1 MAGFGPTG
9 DKPTA
14 ALGEFIGKDIFV
26 KQIAKTNM
34 TTAELTTMVE
44 NLQLTSTV
52 IAVKCAAAFQ
62 SGTTD
67 IVNVILEGTD
77 VANDASDALGVT
89 GAALTDAAGFEV

>member
-1 MAGFGPTG
+1 MSFGPTA

-26 KQIAKTNM
+26 KNIAKTNI
-34 TTAELTTMVE
+34 TTAELTTMIQ

-67 IVNVILEGTD
+67 AVTVSLEGVD

-89 GAALTDAAGFEV
+89 GAALTDAAGFQV

>member
-1 MAGFGPTG
+1 MSFGPTA

-26 KQIAKTNM
+26 KNIAKTNI
-34 TTAELTTMVE
+34 TTAELTTMIQ

-52 IAVKCAAAFQ
+52 IAVKCAAAFV

-67 IVNVILEGTD
+67 SVNVILEGTD
-77 VANDASDALGVT
+77 VANDSTNALGVT
-89 GAALTDAAGFEV
+89 GAALTDAAGFQV